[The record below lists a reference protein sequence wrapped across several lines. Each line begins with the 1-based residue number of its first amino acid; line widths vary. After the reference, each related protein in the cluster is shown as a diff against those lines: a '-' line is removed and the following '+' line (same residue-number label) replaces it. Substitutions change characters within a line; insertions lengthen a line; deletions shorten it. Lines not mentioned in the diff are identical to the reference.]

1 MLTYQAN
8 SDVITN
14 FSITSNN
21 MIVGG
26 LGVYTITYINKNHL
40 PINSTILIG
49 IPDDVTISTNSS
61 LIINCGINSI
71 STSADITIIN
81 VPSIYYNQA
90 INISGLIRTVLAANS
105 QIQLNISFLVN
116 PNSTKTTNSFS
127 IFTYFQS
134 YLI

>member
-1 MLTYQAN
+1 
-8 SDVITN
+8 
-14 FSITSNN
+14 

-26 LGVYTITYINKNHL
+26 LGVYTINYINKNHL

-49 IPDDVTISTNSS
+49 IPDDVIISTNSS

-71 STSADITIIN
+71 IKSADITIIN
-81 VPSIYYNQA
+81 VPTIYYNQA